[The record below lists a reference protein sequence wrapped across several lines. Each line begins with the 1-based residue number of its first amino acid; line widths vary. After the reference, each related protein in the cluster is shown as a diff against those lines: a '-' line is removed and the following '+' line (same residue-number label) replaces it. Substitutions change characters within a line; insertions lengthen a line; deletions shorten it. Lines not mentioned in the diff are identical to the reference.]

1 MGRKPIKGVNP
12 VNNYRKI
19 AMLALLVA
27 LVALAG
33 CSCKEFEEQI
43 MQLDAQIA
51 ELQKEIAN
59 DEAIIAERNDI
70 VDELNSNLDGCRADN
85 AILIEE
91 NEEVIMITVQS
102 ELGFVPSGVGVRE
115 EMVPV
120 LEGIATTINDHPGWD
135 VYVEGYT
142 DNRKVKE
149 EYQEYYP
156 SNWELGAFRSS
167 AVVRYMTGQM
177 GMEPE
182 RFAVVSFGPNR
193 AVADNDTE
201 EGRRENRR
209 VRFMMYKADY

>member
-1 MGRKPIKGVNP
+1 M
-12 VNNYRKI
+12 NNYRKI
-19 AMLALLVA
+19 ALMALLVA

-59 DEAIIAERNDI
+59 DEAVIVERNEMVAD
-70 VDELNSNLDGCRADN
+70 LTANLDGCQADN

-115 EMVPV
+115 EMVAV
-120 LEGIATTINDHPGWD
+120 LEVIATTIREHPTWD
-135 VYVEGYT
+135 IYVEGYT
-142 DNRKVKE
+142 DNTKIKE

-156 SNWELGAFRSS
+156 SNWELGAFRSA
-167 AVVRYMTGQM
+167 AVVRYMTGEM
-177 GMEPE
+177 GLDPE
-182 RFAVVSFGPNR
+182 RFAVVSFGPFR
-193 AVADNDTE
+193 AIAENDTA
-201 EGRRENRR
+201 EGRIQNRR
-209 VRFMMYKADY
+209 VRFMLYKAEY

>member
-1 MGRKPIKGVNP
+1 M
-12 VNNYRKI
+12 NNYRKI
-19 AMLALLVA
+19 ALMAVLVA

-33 CSCKEFEEQI
+33 CSCKEYEEQI
-43 MQLDAQIA
+43 MQLDSQIA

-59 DEAIIAERNDI
+59 DEAVISERNAM
-70 VDELNSNLDGCRADN
+70 VEELNSNLEGCQADN

-102 ELGFVPSGVGVRE
+102 ELGFVASGVGVRE
-115 EMVPV
+115 EMVPT
-120 LEGIATTINDHPGWD
+120 LEAIAMTINDHPGWD

-142 DNRKVKE
+142 DNRKIKE

-177 GMEPE
+177 GLDPE
-182 RFAVVSFGPNR
+182 RFAVVSFGPYR
-193 AVADNDTE
+193 AIADNDTE
-201 EGRRENRR
+201 EGRRANRR
-209 VRFMMYKADY
+209 VRFMLYKADY